1 MARISEKLKKVIAEQ
16 LGVDEESIVPSASFV
31 DDLNIDP
38 PDLAEL
44 ITAIEQEFST
54 PKRKLEIADDDTEK
68 IVTVQDLIDCLH
80 DYGIED

>member
-1 MARISEKLKKVIAEQ
+1 MSRVLEKLKKMIAEQ
-16 LGVDEESIVPSASFV
+16 LGVDEESIMPSASFV

-44 ITAIEQEFST
+44 ITAVEQGFSK
-54 PKRKLEIADDDTEK
+54 PGRKLDISDEDTEK
-68 IVTVQDLIDCLH
+68 IVTVQDLVDCLH

>member
-1 MARISEKLKKVIAEQ
+1 MARISEKLKKIIAEQ

-38 PDLAEL
+38 ADLAEL
-44 ITAIEQEFST
+44 ITAIEQEFSA
-54 PKRKLEIADDDTEK
+54 PRRKLEIADEDADK